1 MSSDCVPPTH
11 PGQCD
16 LAFAMVALMLRRA
29 PIAAVAR
36 SIGRYPPCNKMYH
49 IEELPTRTSRNSPTE
64 RARHAKPH
72 ARTQCS
78 SGSGRQEQPHAR
90 TQCSRGAPGPL
101 ALGPLVLL
109 VVLASPRCPCCTSA
123 ERFGGDLSSGTRRSL
138 ELGGAL
144 MEADEVREAVGE
156 GRSAAARAELCSCA
170 GPSFGRKGG
179 FIQPVA
185 RRGLA
190 CNPYVRW
197 IFPKTIGI

>member
-1 MSSDCVPPTH
+1 MGV
-11 PGQCD
+11 GGGGEGGGGVVGGGYR
-16 LAFAMVALMLRRA
+16 LALRRL
-29 PIAAVAR
+29 R
-36 SIGRYPPCNKMYH
+36 RGGGG
-49 IEELPTRTSRNSPTE
+49 E
-64 RARHAKPH
+64 RGLYGSGRHAKPH

-109 VVLASPRCPCCTSA
+109 VVLASPSCPCRTSA

-197 IFPKTIGI
+197 ISPKTICI